1 MGCMR
6 GGFCRWWLG
15 EGESSRTSIALP
27 PASAAS
33 TRSANSRWAAR
44 RSADSAES
52 AVCHQWL
59 ASTASDRIVVVEGTL
74 SSLESLYKFR
84 AMAAAA
90 CPGARRSEEHTSEL
104 QSLMR
109 SSSAVFCLREKNKT
123 KLGPAVL

>member
-1 MGCMR
+1 MSR
-6 GGFCRWWLG
+6 VWDRRRWLRAG
-15 EGESSRTSIALP
+15 VSSRTSIALP

-74 SSLESLYKFR
+74 SRPESLYKFR
-84 AMAAAA
+84 ALAAAA
-90 CPGARRSEEHTSEL
+90 CPSDNRARSWDERRGGEE
-104 QSLMR
+104 
-109 SSSAVFCLREKNKT
+109 
-123 KLGPAVL
+123 GG